1 MSLIPFILELADELH
16 EFNRCLAT
24 GGMDVDDFGFG
35 IYPHELQPQQ
45 QQQQSPQQQQQQ
57 QSQHPLQQQ
66 QAQQQHLSPQQQQR
80 RPRTLSQFYWLPNI
94 SKSRHHPYYRGK
106 PCCNK
111 TPIHL
116 VHDHQLEKESSSTAG
131 GGGGGGGVGGVTN
144 SGSTTGITV
153 GDKESTTTTAGAHAT
168 NSSSSSNAAG
178 NSSAGK
184 SAYSVVN
191 KNGFQVSMNVK
202 QFAPNELTVKTIDN
216 CIVVEGQHEDKEDGH
231 GVISRH
237 FIRKYMLPK
246 GYDPSEVL
254 STLSSDGIL
263 TVKAPPPALKTDE
276 TMERIVDIQQTGG
289 TVQVQ
294 QSAAAAKEPANS
306 VVASS
311 GKEAQTSAAAAMVEQ
326 TVTATAAVAAGSLP
340 TAVATTLQKQQQ
352 QPEPQQKQQ
361 KQQQPQQLSATVEG
375 VQQQQQQP
383 TKLSQATTTTK
394 DLQVTCERNGK
405 LEPNELHAEQET
417 ETRTAE
423 QTATSSNTNNIA
435 ANNNNNNNNNNT
447 NSNNNSEVTNMECS
461 ELKATVTSKATL
473 QTEVQE
479 QECAVEDAEPTLTV
493 AVDDVNNKMPHTTDA
508 TKSSSRIDA
517 IMADATADEP
527 METEEE
533 LEAVTKEEVLAQK
546 PNEVSIPTAV
556 VEEDTATANN
566 TDAGVNSATATAT
579 TNNNTTSNDLVTPT
593 NDAVGAVEA
602 NGIEIN
608 TTNNIDI
615 ELAPATITE
624 ASEIVLIT
632 NNGVSDDKTAPTGD
646 DGLTISL
653 ETTVAEIDGVT
664 DMDTDV
670 AEVADAV
677 DGVVDADGLD
687 GAVIA
692 IGVVDIGVGVDVNV
706 ITADGNNATAQNAE
720 VVHEENLS
728 AGNLVVAAQSPTPA
742 DLVAAADAAILL
754 AKTQCDGGGAGD
766 VAASKPA
773 LTTEEITN

>member
-35 IYPHELQPQQ
+35 IYPHELQSQQ
-45 QQQQSPQQQQQQ
+45 QQPQQQQQQ

-66 QAQQQHLSPQQQQR
+66 QAQQQHLSQQR
-80 RPRTLSQFYWLPNI
+80 RPRTFSQFYWLPNI

-116 VHDHQLEKESSSTAG
+116 VHDHQLEKETSSTAG
-131 GGGGGGGVGGVTN
+131 GGGGGGGGVIN
-144 SGSTTGITV
+144 SSPTTPGATV
-153 GDKESTTTTAGAHAT
+153 GDKESTVTSAHTT
-168 NSSSSSNAAG
+168 NSTSSSNTAG
-178 NSSAGK
+178 NSAAGK

-263 TVKAPPPALKTDE
+263 TVKAPPPTQKTDE

-294 QSAAAAKEPANS
+294 QSAVKEPTNT
-306 VVASS
+306 ASS
-311 GKEAQTSAAAAMVEQ
+311 GKEAQTSAASAGEQ
-326 TVTATAAVAAGSLP
+326 TVTVTAATVGAAGSLP
-340 TAVATTLQKQQQ
+340 AALATTLQKQQQ
-352 QPEPQQKQQ
+352 AEQQQKPQ
-361 KQQQPQQLSATVEG
+361 KQQPQQLSATVE
-375 VQQQQQQP
+375 VVQQQQQP
-383 TKLSQATTTTK
+383 TKLSQPTTK
-394 DLQVTCERNGK
+394 DLQVTRERNGK
-405 LEPNELHAEQET
+405 LETNELLPEQEI

-423 QTATSSNTNNIA
+423 QTATSSNTNTNNI
-435 ANNNNNNNNNNT
+435 ANNNNNNNINT
-447 NSNNNSEVTNMECS
+447 NSNNNSGVTNIDCI
-461 ELKATVTSKATL
+461 ELKAAATAKATL
-473 QTEVQE
+473 QTEVKE
-479 QECAVEDAEPTLTV
+479 KERAVEDAEQTHTPS
-493 AVDDVNNKMPHTTDA
+493 AIGNVNNKTPHASDA
-508 TKSSSRIDA
+508 TKSSSTMDA

-533 LEAVTKEEVLAQK
+533 LEAVTKEEVVAQK
-546 PNEVSIPTAV
+546 PVVVSIPTADI
-556 VEEDTATANN
+556 EDDTTAANN
-566 TDAGVNSATATAT
+566 IEVVVNSATT
-579 TNNNTTSNDLVTPT
+579 TTTSNNNTTSNDIVTPS
-593 NDAVGAVEA
+593 NDAVSAVEA

-615 ELAPATITE
+615 ELAPATIAE
-624 ASEIVLIT
+624 ASDIVLVT
-632 NNGVSDDKTAPTGD
+632 NNGVSNDKTASTG

-670 AEVADAV
+670 AEIADVV
-677 DGVVDADGLD
+677 DGVADTD
-687 GAVIA
+687 GMDGGVIA
-692 IGVVDIGVGVDVNV
+692 IGVDIGVGVDVNV
-706 ITADGNNATAQNAE
+706 ITPDGNNTAQNVE
-720 VVHEENLS
+720 DVNEDNLS
-728 AGNLVVAAQSPTPA
+728 AGNLVAATQSPTSA

-754 AKTQCDGGGAGD
+754 AKTQCDGGAGD
-766 VAASKPA
+766 VVASKPA

>member
-45 QQQQSPQQQQQQ
+45 QQSPQQQQ

-66 QAQQQHLSPQQQQR
+66 QQAQQQHLSQQR

-116 VHDHQLEKESSSTAG
+116 VHDHQLEKETSSTAG
-131 GGGGGGGVGGVTN
+131 GGGGGGGGSGVINSSPTAAGTN
-144 SGSTTGITV
+144 AA
-153 GDKESTTTTAGAHAT
+153 DKELTATSAQAT
-168 NSSSSSNAAG
+168 NSANSSNSTG
-178 NSSAGK
+178 NSAAGK

-289 TVQVQ
+289 LVQVQ
-294 QSAAAAKEPANS
+294 QSAAKEPTN
-306 VVASS
+306 VASS
-311 GKEAQTSAAAAMVEQ
+311 GKETQTSVATTVAQ
-326 TVTATAAVAAGSLP
+326 TVTDAAAVATVSLP

-352 QPEPQQKQQ
+352 PQQEKQQ
-361 KQQQPQQLSATVEG
+361 NQQTLKMSATVEG
-375 VQQQQQQP
+375 VQQQQQQQP
-383 TKLSQATTTTK
+383 TKLSQATTT
-394 DLQVTCERNGK
+394 DMQVTRERNGK
-405 LEPNELHAEQET
+405 LEPNELLAELET

-423 QTATSSNTNNIA
+423 QTATSSNTSTNNI
-435 ANNNNNNNNNNT
+435 ANNNNINT
-447 NSNNNSEVTNMECS
+447 NSNNNSGGTNMDYS
-461 ELKATVTSKATL
+461 ELKDAVTSKATS
-473 QTEVQE
+473 QTEVKE
-479 QECAVEDAEPTLTV
+479 TESSVENDEPTL
-493 AVDDVNNKMPHTTDA
+493 AVIENVNNKAPHASDV
-508 TKSSSRIDA
+508 TKSSSTIDA

-533 LEAVTKEEVLAQK
+533 LQTVTNEEVVAQK
-546 PNEVSIPTAV
+546 PIVVSIPTANT
-556 VEEDTATANN
+556 EDDAASANN
-566 TDAGVNSATATAT
+566 IDGGVNSAVTAAT
-579 TNNNTTSNDLVTPT
+579 TNNNTTSNDIVTPT
-593 NDAVGAVEA
+593 NDTASAVEA
-602 NGIEIN
+602 NGIENN
-608 TTNNIDI
+608 TASKIGN
-615 ELAPATITE
+615 ELAPATIAE
-624 ASEIVLIT
+624 ASDIVLVT
-632 NNGVSDDKTAPTGD
+632 NNGVSDDKTAATG

-664 DMDTDV
+664 DMDTDIADV
-670 AEVADAV
+670 ADVVDGVADA
-677 DGVVDADGLD
+677 DDLD
-687 GAVIA
+687 GGVIA
-692 IGVVDIGVGVDVNV
+692 IAIDAIGVGVDVNV
-706 ITADGNNATAQNAE
+706 ITADGNNATAQNVE
-720 VVHEENLS
+720 DGNEENLS
-728 AGNLVVAAQSPTPA
+728 TGNLVVAAQSPTPA

-754 AKTQCDGGGAGD
+754 AKTQCDGGASD

-773 LTTEEITN
+773 LNTEEITN

>member
-16 EFNRCLAT
+16 EFNRCLST

-45 QQQQSPQQQQQQ
+45 QQQQSPQQQQQ
-57 QSQHPLQQQ
+57 SQHPLQQQ
-66 QAQQQHLSPQQQQR
+66 QQTQQQHLSQQR

-116 VHDHQLEKESSSTAG
+116 VQDHQLEKETSSTAG
-131 GGGGGGGVGGVTN
+131 GGGGGGVGVIN
-144 SGSTTGITV
+144 SSPTAAGTTAA
-153 GDKESTTTTAGAHAT
+153 DKESTATSAHAT
-168 NSSSSSNAAG
+168 NSTNSSNTAG
-178 NSSAGK
+178 NSTASK

-289 TVQVQ
+289 PVQVQ
-294 QSAAAAKEPANS
+294 QSAAKEPPNA
-306 VVASS
+306 ASS
-311 GKEAQTSAAAAMVEQ
+311 GKEIQTSAVTVVAQ
-326 TVTATAAVAAGSLP
+326 TVTDAAAGSLP
-340 TAVATTLQKQQQ
+340 IAVATTLQKQQQ
-352 QPEPQQKQQ
+352 QQKQE
-361 KQQQPQQLSATVEG
+361 KQQNKQPEKLSATVEG
-375 VQQQQQQP
+375 VQQQP
-383 TKLSQATTTTK
+383 TKLSQATTK
-394 DLQVTCERNGK
+394 DLQITRERNGK
-405 LEPNELHAEQET
+405 LEPNELLAEPET

-423 QTATSSNTNNIA
+423 QTATSSNTSTNNI
-435 ANNNNNNNNNNT
+435 ANNNNNNSINT
-447 NSNNNSEVTNMECS
+447 NSNNNSGDTNMDCS
-461 ELKATVTSKATL
+461 ELKATATSKAIS
-473 QTEVQE
+473 QTEVKETESAVKNAE
-479 QECAVEDAEPTLTV
+479 QTL
-493 AVDDVNNKMPHTTDA
+493 AAIENVNNKAPHASDA
-508 TKSSSRIDA
+508 TKSSSTLDA

-533 LEAVTKEEVLAQK
+533 LESVTKEKVVAQK
-546 PNEVSIPTAV
+546 PIVVSLPTA
-556 VEEDTATANN
+556 DIKDDAASANN
-566 TDAGVNSATATAT
+566 INVNGGVNSAATAT
-579 TNNNTTSNDLVTPT
+579 TTNNNSTSNDIVTPT
-593 NDAVGAVEA
+593 NDAVSAAAA
-602 NGIEIN
+602 NGIENN

-615 ELAPATITE
+615 ELAPAAIAK

-632 NNGVSDDKTAPTGD
+632 NNGVSDNKTAATGD
-646 DGLTISL
+646 SLTISL
-653 ETTVAEIDGVT
+653 ETTVAEVDGVT
-664 DMDTDV
+664 AMDTDV
-670 AEVADAV
+670 TVVADVV

-687 GAVIA
+687 GGVIA
-692 IGVVDIGVGVDVNV
+692 IGIEAIGVGVGVDVNV
-706 ITADGNNATAQNAE
+706 ITAGDSNTTTQNIEDGN
-720 VVHEENLS
+720 EENLS

-754 AKTQCDGGGAGD
+754 AKTQCDGGVGD

-773 LTTEEITN
+773 LNTEEITN

>member
-45 QQQQSPQQQQQQ
+45 QQSPQQQQ

-66 QAQQQHLSPQQQQR
+66 QQAQQQHLSQQR

-116 VHDHQLEKESSSTAG
+116 VHDHQLEKETSSTAG
-131 GGGGGGGVGGVTN
+131 GGGGGGGGGSGVINSSPTAAGANAADKELTATSAHGTN
-144 SGSTTGITV
+144 S
-153 GDKESTTTTAGAHAT
+153 T
-168 NSSSSSNAAG
+168 NSSNSTG
-178 NSSAGK
+178 NSAAGK

-276 TMERIVDIQQTGG
+276 TTERIVDIQQTGG
-289 TVQVQ
+289 PVQIQ
-294 QSAAAAKEPANS
+294 QSAAKEPTN
-306 VVASS
+306 VASS
-311 GKEAQTSAAAAMVEQ
+311 GKETQTSAATAVTQ
-326 TVTATAAVAAGSLP
+326 TVTDAAAVAAVSLP

-352 QPEPQQKQQ
+352 PQQEKQQ
-361 KQQQPQQLSATVEG
+361 NQQTQKMSATVEG

-383 TKLSQATTTTK
+383 MKLSQATTK
-394 DLQVTCERNGK
+394 DLQVTRERNGK
-405 LEPNELHAEQET
+405 LEPNELLAEPET

-423 QTATSSNTNNIA
+423 QTATSSNTSTNNI
-435 ANNNNNNNNNNT
+435 ANNNNINT
-447 NSNNNSEVTNMECS
+447 NSNNNSGDTNMDCS
-461 ELKATVTSKATL
+461 ELKTAVTSKATS
-473 QTEVQE
+473 QTEVKE
-479 QECAVEDAEPTLTV
+479 TESAVDNDEPTL
-493 AVDDVNNKMPHTTDA
+493 AIIENVNNKAPHASDV
-508 TKSSSRIDA
+508 TKSSSTIDA

-533 LEAVTKEEVLAQK
+533 LDTVTNEEVVAQK
-546 PNEVSIPTAV
+546 PIVVSIPTADT
-556 VEEDTATANN
+556 EDDAASANN
-566 TDAGVNSATATAT
+566 IDGGVNSAVTAAT
-579 TNNNTTSNDLVTPT
+579 TNNNTTSNDIVTPT
-593 NDAVGAVEA
+593 NDTASAVEA
-602 NGIEIN
+602 NGIENN
-608 TTNNIDI
+608 TANNIDI
-615 ELAPATITE
+615 DLAPATVAE
-624 ASEIVLIT
+624 ASEIVLVT
-632 NNGVSDDKTAPTGD
+632 NNGVSDDKTAATG

-664 DMDTDV
+664 DMDTDI
-670 AEVADAV
+670 ADVADVV
-677 DGVVDADGLD
+677 DSVVDADGLD
-687 GAVIA
+687 GGVIA
-692 IGVVDIGVGVDVNV
+692 IGIDAIGVGVDVNV
-706 ITADGNNATAQNAE
+706 ITADGNNATAQNVE
-720 VVHEENLS
+720 DGNEENLS
-728 AGNLVVAAQSPTPA
+728 TGNLVVAAQSPTPA

-754 AKTQCDGGGAGD
+754 AKTQCDGGAGD

-773 LTTEEITN
+773 LNTEEITN